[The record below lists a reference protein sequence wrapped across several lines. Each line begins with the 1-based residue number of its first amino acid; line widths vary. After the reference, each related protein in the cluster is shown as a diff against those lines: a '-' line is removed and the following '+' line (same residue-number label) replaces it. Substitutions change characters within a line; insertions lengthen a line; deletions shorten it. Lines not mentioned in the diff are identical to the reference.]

1 MPVMKFDAK
10 RFDELDNKTLHDI
23 FLLRSEVFVVEQE
36 CVYQDIDRKDL
47 ESIHIIGIKKKKII
61 AYSRIMSL
69 NTEFCSIGRVLV
81 KKEFRNQGIGIKLM
95 KKSIK
100 EATKEFNNRKIKI
113 AAQKYLKKFYTNLGF
128 KQSGIWYW
136 LDSIPHIDMILN
148 RND

>member
-1 MPVMKFDAK
+1 MKFDAK

>member
-1 MPVMKFDAK
+1 MKFDAK

-47 ESIHIIGIKKKKII
+47 ESIHIIGTKKKKII

-69 NTEFCSIGRVLV
+69 NNEFCSIGRVLV

-113 AAQKYLKKFYTNLGF
+113 AAQEYLKKFYTNLGF

-136 LDSIPHIDMILN
+136 LDSIPHIDMILT